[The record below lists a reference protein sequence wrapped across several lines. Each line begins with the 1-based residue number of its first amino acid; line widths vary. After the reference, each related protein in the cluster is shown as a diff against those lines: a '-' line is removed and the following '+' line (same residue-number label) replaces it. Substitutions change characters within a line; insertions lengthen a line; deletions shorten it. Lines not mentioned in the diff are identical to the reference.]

1 MEEYEKNEFIF
12 VDANLT
18 ILPLC
23 CLSPFYLCIF
33 LYRRYQVKY
42 GRPIL
47 SPNGDY
53 SAQVYYDNYGGA
65 IGGVNLIVNIIYHQ
79 KHDEEQTIYF
89 SDAKGSV
96 NVNWTADDV
105 LSITNYDEYANRNTE
120 LVVGKE
126 IYDEQGTACNT
137 YKIRKAFKCKDQD
150 S

>member
-1 MEEYEKNEFIF
+1 MKKMSLYLLMPILLFCLYVVYHHFTYIF
-12 VDANLT
+12 
-18 ILPLC
+18 
-23 CLSPFYLCIF
+23 FYTGDI
-33 LYRRYQVKY
+33 KY

-137 YKIRKAFKCKDQD
+137 YKIRKAFNCKDQD

>member
-1 MEEYEKNEFIF
+1 MKKIKISLY
-12 VDANLT
+12 L
-18 ILPLC
+18 LMPLLLF
-23 CLSPFYLCIF
+23 CLYVVYHHFTYTFSYTGDT
-33 LYRRYQVKY
+33 KD

-65 IGGVNLIVNIIYHQ
+65 IGGVKMIVNIIHHQ

-105 LSITNYDEYANRNTE
+105 LSITNYNEYANRNTE

-126 IYDEQGTACNT
+126 IYDEQGTACSA
-137 YKIRKAFKCKDQD
+137 YHIKKAFNCKDKD